1 MKTEKSLYST
11 QLKNVDELIEKLEAS
26 LGYYQ
31 QNLEEQKEQLRL
43 ITDDINTTSEIKRS
57 QIYKEIHLKQKVTE
71 FKKIQSEFD
80 AFIRKMMDINTN
92 LLANKK
98 LLDDLKS
105 VEHRDEVKIREFES
119 RFKSLLSIFEYK
131 SNKIN

>member
-1 MKTEKSLYST
+1 IDIDKSLSFMKTEKSLYST

-57 QIYKEIHLKQKVTE
+57 QIY
-71 FKKIQSEFD
+71 
-80 AFIRKMMDINTN
+80 
-92 LLANKK
+92 
-98 LLDDLKS
+98 
-105 VEHRDEVKIREFES
+105 
-119 RFKSLLSIFEYK
+119 
-131 SNKIN
+131 

>member
-98 LLDDLKS
+98 LL
-105 VEHRDEVKIREFES
+105 
-119 RFKSLLSIFEYK
+119 
-131 SNKIN
+131 